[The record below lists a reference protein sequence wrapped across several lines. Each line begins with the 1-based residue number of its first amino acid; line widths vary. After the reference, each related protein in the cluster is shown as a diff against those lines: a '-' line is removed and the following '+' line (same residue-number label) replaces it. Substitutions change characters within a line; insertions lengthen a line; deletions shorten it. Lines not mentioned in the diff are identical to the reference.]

1 MRNTGIRRIVLA
13 ALCGIPAVASPAVA
27 QSERIGI
34 IDIYGAGTV
43 GRDAI
48 RQAAGVS
55 VGDSVPQSF
64 EDAEARLRAIQGI
77 ADAEISAVCCAN
89 GRTIVFVGVLE
100 SGASA
105 LEVRSAPTGTAT
117 LPNEIIAADAA
128 FTAALREAVER
139 GQASEDHS
147 AGHAMMDYAPARAVQ
162 QRFIQLAGAHE
173 AELRTV
179 LRDSRFPMQRALA
192 ATVFAYLP
200 DKRKAA
206 QALAPALTDSSSAV
220 RNDAARALWIIAEF
234 ARDSPAIRSHI
245 PIDPLVGML
254 KSLTWTDRNKASLV
268 LMALTAARDSSLLA
282 TLQARA
288 LPELME
294 MALWQSSG
302 HALAP
307 LLILGRIGGVPDD
320 EILAAWAEERR
331 EDVLRAVVGT
341 RIGDRG

>member
-1 MRNTGIRRIVLA
+1 MRNTDIRRILLA
-13 ALCGIPAVASPAVA
+13 AFCGIPAVASPATA
-27 QSERIGI
+27 QSARIGI
-34 IDIYGAGTV
+34 IDIYGSSTV

-48 RQAAGVS
+48 RQAVGLS
-55 VGDSVPQSF
+55 IGDSVPQSF
-64 EDAEARLRAIQGI
+64 EGAEARLRAIQGV
-77 ADAEISAVCCAN
+77 ADAEVSAVCCAN
-89 GRTIVFVGVLE
+89 GRMIVFAGVLE
-100 SGASA
+100 RGAPP
-105 LEVRSAPTGTAT
+105 LEVRSAPTGTET
-117 LPNEIIAADAA
+117 LPDDIIAADAA

-147 AGHAMMDYAPARAVQ
+147 AGHAMMEYPPARAVQ
-162 QRFIQLAGAHE
+162 QQFMQLAGEHE

-192 ATVFAYLP
+192 ATVLAYLP
-200 DKRKAA
+200 DKSMAA
-206 QALAPALTDSSSAV
+206 QALSPALTDSSSAV

-234 ARDSPAIRSHI
+234 AEDSPAIRSHI
-245 PIDPLVGML
+245 PIDPLLGML

-268 LMALTAARDSSLLA
+268 LMALTAPRDSALLA

-294 MALWQSSG
+294 MALWQSSA

-331 EDVLRAVVGT
+331 EDVLREVGA
-341 RIGDRG
+341 RG

>member
-1 MRNTGIRRIVLA
+1 M
-13 ALCGIPAVASPAVA
+13 
-27 QSERIGI
+27 
-34 IDIYGAGTV
+34 
-43 GRDAI
+43 
-48 RQAAGVS
+48 
-55 VGDSVPQSF
+55 
-64 EDAEARLRAIQGI
+64 
-77 ADAEISAVCCAN
+77 
-89 GRTIVFVGVLE
+89 IVFVGVLE

-117 LPNEIIAADAA
+117 LPDEIIAADAA

-139 GQASEDHS
+139 GQASEDQS
-147 AGHAMMDYAPARAVQ
+147 AGHAMTEYAPARAVQ
-162 QRFIQLAGAHE
+162 QRFVQLAGAHE

-192 ATVFAYLP
+192 ATVLAYLP
-200 DKRKAA
+200 DKSKVA
-206 QALAPALTDSSSAV
+206 QALAPALTDSSPAV

-234 ARDSPAIRSHI
+234 ARDSPAIRSQI

-268 LMALTAARDSSLLA
+268 LMALTAARDSALLA

-307 LLILGRIGGVPDD
+307 LLILGRIGGVSDD

-331 EDVLRAVVGT
+331 EDVLRAVVGR
-341 RIGDRG
+341 RIGGRGQVGDAREVLRTAHFADVPGA